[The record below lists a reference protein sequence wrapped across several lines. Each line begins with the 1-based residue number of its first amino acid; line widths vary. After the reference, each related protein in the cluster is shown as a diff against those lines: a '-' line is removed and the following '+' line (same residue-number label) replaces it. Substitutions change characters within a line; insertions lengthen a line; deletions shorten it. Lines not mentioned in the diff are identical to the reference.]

1 MICTKCGQNNPE
13 GSSFCENCGAMILG
27 VPANRDRFIQQ
38 PNQYA
43 GSFGG
48 GILPTENPTGQPEPK
63 KTKKNWIWGSAI
75 VLIIIACC
83 CLATIGGG
91 YFYLRNQGQTV
102 QDLFSNGLEELPVI
116 PESSTNAPLPEDTL
130 EAVPQIETFEPQSIA
145 PGKPILI
152 VTNSGI
158 RALNDQTHETVQLSI
173 DQVDSSWDLYQ
184 GLSPDKKFYA
194 YITGFGGA
202 SINPMLVV
210 LDIENKAPV
219 LQLEL
224 TGPVIQPGMEGT
236 HGDPAF
242 EAFGAIQYTDSFTW
256 SPDGTRLA
264 FVAAR
269 DGDSADVYLF
279 TLMDN
284 SVSRLSDEAGHAT
297 ALHWSPDGQLLQYV
311 SVNTFGTGAG
321 FNMEG
326 LWVYDFT
333 GKKVKLLESLDSNG
347 EDFLAWTDNNRFWI
361 NSSSLTCG
369 GAYNL
374 RIVDAISSEQ
384 QVIVDQGFTAVAY
397 DPENKFGM
405 LSVAYNYDNCGS
417 SEPLDSGLM
426 IFGESVP
433 VLGADGP
440 IAGEIGFKKF
450 EQIIA
455 YGVGFIP
462 AGNLFTV
469 YGDAGLQTIYY
480 KGQYG
485 YNSLEILPEVK
496 GLTPSPSP
504 TGETW
509 AWSSRVN
516 PGLWVTENNSNPV
529 ELSTSFSG
537 VPLWGQDGQ
546 TIFFFENNRLYSASA
561 PQFTA
566 ESLVELPGQE
576 ILGLIK

>member
-13 GSSFCENCGAMILG
+13 GSSFCENCGAMIFEM
-27 VPANRDRFIQQ
+27 PANREGFIQQ
-38 PNQYA
+38 PNQPVN
-43 GSFGG
+43 SFRGG
-48 GILPTENPTGQPEPK
+48 MLQTENPMSQPEPK
-63 KTKKNWIWGSAI
+63 KTRKTWIWGIAI

-102 QDLFSNGLEELPVI
+102 QDLFSNGLEEFPVI
-116 PESSTNAPLPEDTL
+116 PESSTNIPLPEHTL
-130 EAVPQIETFEPQSIA
+130 EAVPKIETLEPQSIA
-145 PGKPILI
+145 SGESILI

-158 RALNDQTHETVQLSI
+158 RALNDQTDDTFQLSI
-173 DQVDSSWDLYQ
+173 DQVDSSWDLYK
-184 GLSPDKKFYA
+184 GMSPDKKFYA
-194 YITGFGGA
+194 YITGFGGD

-210 LDIENKAPV
+210 LDIENKAPI

-224 TGPVIQPGMEGT
+224 TGPVIQPGIEGT
-236 HGDPAF
+236 NGDPAF
-242 EAFGAIQYTDSFTW
+242 EAFGAIHYTDSFTW

-311 SVNTFGTGAG
+311 SVNSFGTGAG
-321 FNMEG
+321 FNMEA

-333 GKKVKLLESLDSNG
+333 GKKAKLLESLDSNG
-347 EDFLAWTDNNRFWI
+347 EDFLAWEDNSRFWI

-405 LSVAYNYDNCGS
+405 LSVAYNYDNCSS
-417 SEPLDSGLM
+417 SEPLDIGLM
-426 IFGESVP
+426 IFGEGVP
-433 VLGADGP
+433 VLGPDGA
-440 IAGEIGFKKF
+440 IEGEIGFKKF
-450 EQIIA
+450 EGITA
-455 YGVGFIP
+455 YGLGFIP
-462 AGNLFTV
+462 AGILFTV
-469 YGDAGLQTIYY
+469 YGDAGLQNIYY

-496 GLTPSPSP
+496 GFVPYPSP
-504 TGETW
+504 TGDYW
-509 AWSSRVN
+509 AWASRN
-516 PGLWVTENNSNPV
+516 KTGFWVTEDNRNPV
-529 ELSTSFSG
+529 ELSTSFRG
-537 VPLWGQDGQ
+537 VPLWDQDGQ
-546 TIFFFENNRLYSASA
+546 TIYFFENNRLYSASA

-566 ESLVELPGQE
+566 KSLVELPGEE
-576 ILGLIK
+576 ILGVIK